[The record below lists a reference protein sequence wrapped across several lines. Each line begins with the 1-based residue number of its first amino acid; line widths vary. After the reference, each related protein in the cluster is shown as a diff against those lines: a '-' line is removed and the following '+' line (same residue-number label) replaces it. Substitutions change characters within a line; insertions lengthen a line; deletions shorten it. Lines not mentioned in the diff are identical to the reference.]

1 MARVILFAVLVV
13 APALSQGSVKGHGSA
28 RRFISQKYGFSMA
41 VPADWSVSIGLDT
54 PVYFYAP
61 RSARF
66 VQDQIPKGGAVITT
80 ESGQRWPARTP
91 EEWAHADAL
100 SEASTA
106 PPIEKFQFPPES
118 GASHAVMCAYDEA
131 KFSLDERKQHSVAIY
146 WEFRGGLFAARL
158 RYNTDDKAGPSFEE
172 VFLQTVRGIRPLRS
186 RRGL

>member
-1 MARVILFAVLVV
+1 MARVILLAVLVV
-13 APALSQGSVKGHGSA
+13 APALSQGSVEGHGSA
-28 RRFISQKYGFSMA
+28 RRFLSQKYGFSMA
-41 VPADWSVSIGLDT
+41 VPPEWSVSTGLDT
-54 PVYFYAP
+54 PVYFCAP

-80 ESGQRWPARTP
+80 EFGQRRARTP

-100 SEASTA
+100 AEASTA

-146 WEFRGGLFAARL
+146 WEFHGGLFASRL
-158 RYNTDDKAGPSFEE
+158 RYNSDDKAGPSFEE

-186 RRGL
+186 R